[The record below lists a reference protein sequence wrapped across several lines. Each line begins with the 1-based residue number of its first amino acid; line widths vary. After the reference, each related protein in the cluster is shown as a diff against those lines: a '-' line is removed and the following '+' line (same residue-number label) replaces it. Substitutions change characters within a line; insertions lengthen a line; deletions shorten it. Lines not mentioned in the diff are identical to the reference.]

1 MKFFVP
7 HAEDAAQVMAGR
19 IRCSGSAALSDSK
32 ARPWSDEAREAE
44 RLKPL
49 SGASLE
55 SLRASYSR
63 LHDRRA
69 GRG

>member
-7 HAEDAAQVMAGR
+7 HAEDEAQVMAGR

-44 RLKPL
+44 RLKTSMCGFPGVL
-49 SGASLE
+49 LATP
-55 SLRASYSR
+55 
-63 LHDRRA
+63 
-69 GRG
+69 